1 MRDFEDINP
10 LWRLAD
16 PLTVLQA
23 AALIAGVDPNVVR
36 FNIHGGVYFEYET
49 GMTDSNGGGRV
60 QTAYEALKNAANAG
74 KLKAKIIHDS
84 RPITDSDQQSLI
96 DMSECGEYYNPGYE
110 HLSGDDEHFS
120 NGYFV
125 TNHPNWEK
133 SLIEVDELRAWLAHK
148 GYRTDFFFPD
158 SNDAPDYLDPKNPRY
173 SPRMAAA
180 VRAWLAM
187 EDENLR
193 RGKSA
198 KSGME
203 QWLTSNYKTLGL
215 VHKRDNEKNSYKAGD
230 MNKSAITEAAKIAN
244 WEDDGG
250 APKTL

>member
-1 MRDFEDINP
+1 MDAKDYSRLNYQLKLESMDY
-10 LWRLAD
+10 WRLCD
-16 PLTVLQA
+16 ELSVFQA
-23 AALIAGVDPNVVR
+23 ALLVIGEDPSTEN
-36 FNIHGGVYFEYET
+36 
-49 GMTDSNGGGRV
+49 
-60 QTAYEALKNAANAG
+60 AYAENWDLHK
-74 KLKAKIIHDS
+74 
-84 RPITDSDQQSLI
+84 RP
-96 DMSECGEYYNPGYE
+96 PGYE
-110 HLSGDDEHFS
+110 AAKTAIQNALRKGTLKGKIIPFYDTDI
-120 NGYFV
+120 NGNV
-125 TNHPNWEK
+125 CGEIPE
-133 SLIEVDELRAWLAHK
+133 SLDVKESRVDVDSLRVWLRSR
-148 GYRTDFFFPD
+148 GIQTGFFFPD
-158 SNDAPDYLDPKNPRY
+158 STDAPDYLDPKNPRY

-215 VHKRDNEKNSYKAGD
+215 VHKRDNEKNGYKAGD

-250 APKTL
+250 APKTPGG

>member
-1 MRDFEDINP
+1 MEWLR
-10 LWRLAD
+10 
-16 PLTVLQA
+16 
-23 AALIAGVDPNVVR
+23 
-36 FNIHGGVYFEYET
+36 
-49 GMTDSNGGGRV
+49 
-60 QTAYEALKNAANAG
+60 
-74 KLKAKIIHDS
+74 S
-84 RPITDSDQQSLI
+84 RGIQD
-96 DMSECGEYYNPGYE
+96 
-110 HLSGDDEHFS
+110 
-120 NGYFV
+120 GYFFK
-125 TNHPNWEK
+125 T
-133 SLIEVDELRAWLAHK
+133 A
-148 GYRTDFFFPD
+148 
-158 SNDAPDYLDPKNPRY
+158 SNTPDYLDPRNPRY

-198 KSGME
+198 KSGMD
-203 QWLTSNYKTLGL
+203 QWLISNYKTFGL